1 VQSTHE
7 CRLNSPAIG
16 VPAAWP
22 ISLRQAK
29 SLRPAPERRGW
40 FIGYRWARRAWRA
53 RGSRRVFTTS
63 LCAAAK
69 AMRRF

>member
-40 FIGYRWARRAWRA
+40 LIG
-53 RGSRRVFTTS
+53 
-63 LCAAAK
+63 
-69 AMRRF
+69 